1 MLFRSVRQILI
12 NLIGN
17 ASKFTSHGS
26 VTVSCSRLG
35 SGPSSEIVIAVSDTG
50 IGMTPEQLARIRA
63 FEPFVQADGGIA
75 RRFGGTGLGLTIS
88 QRFASLLGG
97 RLEIESEYGRGSTVT
112 VHLPAV
118 VPEHLLPDDLPLV

>member
-1 MLFRSVRQILI
+1 MVAPDHTIAPPAQRRE
-12 NLIGN
+12 
-17 ASKFTSHGS
+17 
-26 VTVSCSRLG
+26 RLL
-35 SGPSSEIVIAVSDTG
+35 TLYRT
-50 IGMTPEQLARIRA
+50 MARIRA